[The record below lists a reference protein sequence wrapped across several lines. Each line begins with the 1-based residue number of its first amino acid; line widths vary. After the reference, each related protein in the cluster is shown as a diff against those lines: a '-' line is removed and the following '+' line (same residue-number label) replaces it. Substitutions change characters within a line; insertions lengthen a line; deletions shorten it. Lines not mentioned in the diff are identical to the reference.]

1 MYQLQTIREWIES
14 GEIDKATKA
23 LDEYLLSEGTDKDEA
38 YYLYGHIF
46 RKRGNWQ
53 SALNSYRKAM
63 DLNAKS
69 PAVQAYRSIL
79 DILNYYNKDMYNQ

>member
-1 MYQLQTIREWIES
+1 MHQLTTIKEWIDTGKI
-14 GEIDKATKA
+14 GEATKA
-23 LDEYLLSEGTDKDEA
+23 LDEYLQSDNTDKDEA

-46 RKRGNWQ
+46 RKNGDWQ
-53 SALNSYRKAM
+53 GALNSYRKAM
-63 DLNAKS
+63 DINGKS